1 MKKLL
6 SIILTVILLGAP
18 MCVEAYASDGDV
30 NYDDLVMPCYNYIS
44 SISAGISEAA
54 MGFVN
59 CTSNA
64 KSFQADKTFV
74 LTCTL
79 QRTDGSTA
87 WQNYK
92 TTTETFYGKGSFT
105 IEKTWF
111 APATYDAYRVLTT
124 LTVKN
129 SAGTVVETAS
139 RSSGIIYK
147 Y

>member
-6 SIILTVILLGAP
+6 SFILALVLFAVP
-18 MCVEAYASDGDV
+18 MCVEADASEGDV
-30 NYDDLVMPCYNYIS
+30 NYDDLVMPCYTYID
-44 SISAGISEAA
+44 SISACITEAA
-54 MGFVN
+54 LGFVDCMSN
-59 CTSNA
+59 CT
-64 KSFQADKTFV
+64 SFQADKTFV

-92 TTTETFYGKGSFT
+92 TTTETFSGKGSFT
-105 IEKTWF
+105 ITKTWF

-124 LTVKN
+124 LSVKN

-139 RSSGIIYK
+139 RSSLVLYK
-147 Y
+147 

>member
-6 SIILTVILLGAP
+6 SFILAFVLFAVP
-18 MCVEAYASDGDV
+18 MCVEAYESDGDV
-30 NYDDLVMPCYNYIS
+30 NYDDLVMPCYTYID
-44 SISAGISEAA
+44 SIGAGISEAA
-54 MGFVN
+54 LGFVN
-59 CTSNA
+59 CTSNV
-64 KSFQADKTFV
+64 KSFQTDKTFV

-92 TTTETFYGKGSFT
+92 TTTETFSGQGSFT

-111 APATYDAYRVLTT
+111 APATYDGYRVLTT

-129 SAGTVVETAS
+129 SAGTVVETATKA
-139 RSSGIIYK
+139 SGVIYK

>member
-6 SIILTVILLGAP
+6 SFILAFVLFAVP
-18 MCVEAYASDGDV
+18 MCVEAYESDGDV
-30 NYDDLVMPCYNYIS
+30 NYDDLVMPCYTYIDSIS
-44 SISAGISEAA
+44 SGITEAA
-54 MGFVN
+54 LGFVN
-59 CTSNA
+59 CTSNV
-64 KSFQADKTFV
+64 KSFQTDKTFV

-92 TTTETFYGKGSFT
+92 TTTETFSGQGSFT

-111 APATYDAYRVLTT
+111 APATYDGYRVLTT

-129 SAGTVVETAS
+129 SAGTVVETATKA
-139 RSSGIIYK
+139 SGVIYK
-147 Y
+147 

>member
-6 SIILTVILLGAP
+6 SFILAVVLFVVP
-18 MCVEAYASDGDV
+18 MCVESYASDGDV

-54 MGFVN
+54 LGFVN
-59 CTSNA
+59 CTSNV

-79 QRTDGSTA
+79 QRCTA
-87 WQNYK
+87 SSPWEAYK
-92 TTTETFYGKGSFT
+92 TKTETFSGKGSFT
-105 IEKTWF
+105 ISKTWF
-111 APATYDAYRVLTT
+111 APATYDGYRVLTT

-139 RSSGIIYK
+139 RASGVIYK

>member
-6 SIILTVILLGAP
+6 SIILAVVLLAAP

-30 NYDDLVMPCYNYIS
+30 NYDDLVMPCYTYIDSIS
-44 SISAGISEAA
+44 SGITKAA
-54 MGFVN
+54 LGFVN
-59 CTSNA
+59 CTSNCI
-64 KSFQADKTFV
+64 SFQEDKTFV

-79 QRTDGSTA
+79 QRTDGSTP
-87 WQNYK
+87 WENYK
-92 TTTETFYGKGSFT
+92 TKTESFSGMGSFT

-124 LTVKN
+124 LSVKN

-139 RSSGIIYK
+139 RTSGVIYK
-147 Y
+147 

>member
-6 SIILTVILLGAP
+6 SFILAFVLLAMP

-30 NYDDLVMPCYNYIS
+30 NYDDLVMPCYDYIS
-44 SISAGISEAA
+44 SIGSGISEAA
-54 MGFVN
+54 LGFVN
-59 CTSNA
+59 CTSNCI
-64 KSFQADKTFV
+64 SFQTDKTFV

-92 TTTETFYGKGSFT
+92 TTTETFSGKGSFT

-139 RSSGIIYK
+139 RASGVIYK

>member
-6 SIILTVILLGAP
+6 SFVLALVLFAAP

-30 NYDDLVMPCYNYIS
+30 NYDDLVMPCFTYID

-54 MGFVN
+54 LGFVN
-59 CTSNA
+59 CTSNVI
-64 KSFQADKTFV
+64 SFQADKTFV

-79 QRTDGSTA
+79 QRTDGSSPWEA
-87 WQNYK
+87 YK
-92 TTTETFYGKGSFT
+92 TKTETFSGKGSFT

-111 APATYDAYRVLTT
+111 APATYDGYRVYTVV
-124 LTVKN
+124 TVKN
-129 SAGTVVETAS
+129 SSGMPVETATIT
-139 RSSGIIYK
+139 SGVVYK